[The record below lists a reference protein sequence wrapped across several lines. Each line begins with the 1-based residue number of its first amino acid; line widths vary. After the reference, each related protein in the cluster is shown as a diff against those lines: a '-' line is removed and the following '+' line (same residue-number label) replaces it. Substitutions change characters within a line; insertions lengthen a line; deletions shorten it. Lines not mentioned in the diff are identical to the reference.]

1 MKLFIGNLPYDI
13 SEPELLDLFQK
24 FGEVVN
30 ANLVKDRYTGR
41 SRGFAFIEMD
51 SRSSGQ
57 QAMESLNKMLY
68 KSRELVC
75 NEAKPQKKGTRR
87 R

>member
-13 SEPELLDLFQK
+13 SESELQNLFIE

-30 ANLVKDRYTGR
+30 ANVVVDRYTGK
-41 SRGFAFIEMD
+41 SRGFAFVEMD

-57 QAMESLNKMLY
+57 QAMESLNKTIY
-68 KSRELVC
+68 KSKALVC
-75 NEAKPQKKGTRR
+75 NEAKSKKKGMRR

>member
-1 MKLFIGNLPYDI
+1 MKLFVGNLPYDI
-13 SEPELLDLFQK
+13 SEPELLDLFK
-24 FGEVVN
+24 EYGEIVN

-41 SRGFAFIEMD
+41 SRGFAFVEMD

-57 QAMESLNKMLY
+57 QAMESMNKKVY
-68 KSRELVC
+68 KSRTLVC
-75 NEAKPQKKGTRR
+75 NEAKPQKKGNRR

>member
-13 SEPELLDLFQK
+13 SEPELLTLFNE

-30 ANLVKDRYTGR
+30 ANLVVDRYTGR
-41 SRGFAFIEMD
+41 SRGFAFVEMD

-57 QAMESLNKMLY
+57 QAMESLNKTVY
-68 KSRELVC
+68 KSKALVC
-75 NEAKPQKKGTRR
+75 NEAKPKKKGTRR

>member
-13 SEPELLDLFQK
+13 SEPELLSLFNE

-30 ANLVKDRYTGR
+30 ANLVVDRYTGR
-41 SRGFAFIEMD
+41 SRGFAFVEMD

-57 QAMESLNKMLY
+57 QAMESLNKTVY
-68 KSRELVC
+68 KSKALVC
-75 NEAKPQKKGTRR
+75 NEAKPKKKGTRR

>member
-1 MKLFIGNLPYDI
+1 MKLYIGNLPYDI
-13 SEPELLDLFQK
+13 SEPEVLELFK
-24 FGEVVN
+24 EFGEVVD
-30 ANLVKDRYTGR
+30 ANLIKDRYTGK

-57 QAMESLNKMLY
+57 QAMESLNKKLY
-68 KSRELVC
+68 KSRPLVC
-75 NEAKPQKKGTRR
+75 NEAKPQKKGNRR

>member
-1 MKLFIGNLPYDI
+1 MNLYIGNLPYDI
-13 SEPELLDLFQK
+13 SEPELLELFK
-24 FGEVVN
+24 DFGEVVH

-57 QAMESLNKMLY
+57 QAMESLNKSVY
-68 KSRELVC
+68 KSRPLVC
-75 NEAKPQKKGTRR
+75 NEAKPQKKGRR
-87 R
+87 RR

>member
-13 SEPELLDLFQK
+13 SEPELHNLFIE

-30 ANLVKDRYTGR
+30 ANLVVDRYTGR
-41 SRGFAFIEMD
+41 SRGFAFVEMD

-57 QAMESLNKMLY
+57 QAMESLNKTVY
-68 KSRELVC
+68 KSKALVC
-75 NEAKPQKKGTRR
+75 NEAKPKKKGTRR

>member
-13 SEPELLDLFQK
+13 SEPELHSLFIE

-30 ANLVKDRYTGR
+30 ANLVVDRYTGR
-41 SRGFAFIEMD
+41 SRGFAFVEMD

-57 QAMESLNKMLY
+57 QAMESLNKTVY
-68 KSRELVC
+68 KSKALVC
-75 NEAKPQKKGTRR
+75 NEAKPKKKGTRR

>member
-13 SEPELLDLFQK
+13 SEPELQSLFIE

-30 ANLVKDRYTGR
+30 ANLVVDRYTGK
-41 SRGFAFIEMD
+41 SRGFAFVEMD

-57 QAMESLNKMLY
+57 QAMESLNKTVY
-68 KSRELVC
+68 KSKALVC
-75 NEAKPQKKGTRR
+75 NEAKPKKKGTRR

>member
-13 SEPELLDLFQK
+13 SEPELLNLFNE

-30 ANLVKDRYTGR
+30 ANLVKDNYTGR
-41 SRGFAFIEMD
+41 SRGFAFVEMD

-57 QAMESLNKMLY
+57 QAMESLNKTVY
-68 KSRELVC
+68 KSKALVC
-75 NEAKPQKKGTRR
+75 NEAKPKKKGSRR

>member
-13 SEPELLDLFQK
+13 SEPELLTLFNE

-30 ANLVKDRYTGR
+30 ANLITDRYTGR
-41 SRGFAFIEMD
+41 SKGFAFVEMD

-57 QAMESLNKMLY
+57 QAMESLNKTVY
-68 KSRELVC
+68 KSKSLVC
-75 NEAKPQKKGTRR
+75 NEAKPKKKGARR

>member
-13 SEPELLDLFQK
+13 SEPELLNLFNE

-30 ANLVKDRYTGR
+30 ANLVVDRFTGR
-41 SRGFAFIEMD
+41 SRGFAFVEMD

-57 QAMESLNKMLY
+57 QAMESLNKSVY
-68 KSRELVC
+68 KSKALVC
-75 NEAKPQKKGTRR
+75 NEAKPKKKGTRR

>member
-13 SEPELLDLFQK
+13 SEPELLDLFNE

-30 ANLVKDRYTGR
+30 TNLVKDRYTGR
-41 SRGFAFIEMD
+41 SKGFAFVEMD

-57 QAMESLNKMLY
+57 QAMESLNKTVY
-68 KSRELVC
+68 KSRPLVC
-75 NEAKPQKKGTRR
+75 NEAKPKKKGNRR

>member
-13 SEPELLDLFQK
+13 SEPELLALFK
-24 FGEVVN
+24 EFGEIVE

-41 SRGFAFIEMD
+41 SRGFAFVEMD

-57 QAMESLNKMLY
+57 QAMESLNKKVY
-68 KSRELVC
+68 KSRALVC
-75 NEAKPQKKGTRR
+75 NEAKPKKKEQRR

>member
-1 MKLFIGNLPYDI
+1 MKLFVGNLPYDI
-13 SEPELLDLFQK
+13 DDRELHDLFK
-24 FGEVVN
+24 DFGEVVS

-41 SRGFAFIEMD
+41 TKGFAFVEMD

-57 QAMESLNKMLY
+57 QAMESLNKKLY
-68 KSRELVC
+68 KSRQLVC
-75 NEAKPQKKGTRR
+75 NEAKPQKKGNRR

>member
-13 SEPELLDLFQK
+13 SEPELQNLFVE

-30 ANLVKDRYTGR
+30 ANLVVDRYTGR
-41 SRGFAFIEMD
+41 SRGFAFVEMD

-57 QAMESLNKMLY
+57 QAMESLNKTVY
-68 KSRELVC
+68 KSKALVC
-75 NEAKPQKKGTRR
+75 NEAKPKKKGTRR

>member
-13 SEPELLDLFQK
+13 SEPELLSLFNE

-30 ANLVKDRYTGR
+30 ANLIKDRYTGR
-41 SRGFAFIEMD
+41 SKGFAFVEMD

-57 QAMESLNKMLY
+57 QAMESLNKSVY
-68 KSRELVC
+68 KSKPLVC
-75 NEAKPQKKGTRR
+75 NEAKPKKKGSRR

>member
-13 SEPELLDLFQK
+13 SEPELLNLFNEY
-24 FGEVVN
+24 GEVVN
-30 ANLVKDRYTGR
+30 ANLVVDRYTGR
-41 SRGFAFIEMD
+41 SRGFAFVEMD

-57 QAMESLNKMLY
+57 QAMESLNKTVY
-68 KSRELVC
+68 KSRALVC
-75 NEAKPQKKGTRR
+75 NEAKPKKKGTRR

>member
-13 SEPELLDLFQK
+13 SEPELLNLFNE

-30 ANLVKDRYTGR
+30 ANLVTDSYTGR
-41 SRGFAFIEMD
+41 SRGFAFVEMD

-57 QAMESLNKMLY
+57 QAMESLNKTVY
-68 KSRELVC
+68 KSKALVC
-75 NEAKPQKKGTRR
+75 NEAKPKKKGSRR